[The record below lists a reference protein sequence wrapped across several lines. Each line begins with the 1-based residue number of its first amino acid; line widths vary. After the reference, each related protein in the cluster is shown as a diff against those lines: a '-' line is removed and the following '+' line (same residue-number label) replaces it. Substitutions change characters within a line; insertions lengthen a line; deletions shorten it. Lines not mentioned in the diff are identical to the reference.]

1 MIKPDLQFAQFKRV
15 LDYYSADP
23 SFRKKMHEDAVHTL
37 SELGFDSLDANDCLK
52 GIEAFLR
59 GRGFSSWGNPYLDR
73 YIEWEKEVLE
83 STERNFGTDRFRNPE
98 ISRYL
103 TVSMNRCR
111 TESMLL
117 RMHSNARLF
126 PIAIELGVGCR
137 CRCPFCA
144 FEAGEWK
151 ENFEYTPENAALW
164 RDILRVLLRDLGPV
178 AKEGTA
184 YFATEPFDNP
194 DYEKFLSDY
203 EEIFGGI
210 PQTTTAL
217 ADCNPERTR
226 RFIEWVGKERLM
238 SEERIRFS
246 VRTLNQFKRIISE
259 FSPEELEFIELI
271 ANNPES
277 VNMYSDSGRAAK
289 KPAERF
295 ALNSEQE
302 SGMKTCD
309 GGNDTKM
316 RKVTAKYSVCCIS
329 GLLVNMVNKTM
340 MFIEPELPC
349 EEFPKGYRILEE
361 RAFSDADDFSVNM
374 NELYAKY
381 AIASLPK
388 DDPVCI
394 NRYVRVRFTDH
405 FVELTGPGVGYRIK
419 RNVYTEEGIRMLEKG
434 AGFREIVRKTGLPD
448 EWEQAFYESM
458 NELYFRGFIRIM
470 YP

>member
-1 MIKPDLQFAQFKRV
+1 MIKSDLEFAQFKRV

-23 SFRKKMHEDAVHTL
+23 SFRMEMHEDAGKTL
-37 SELGFDSLDANDCLK
+37 SEIGFDSLNAEDCLK
-52 GIEAFLR
+52 GIEAFLS
-59 GRGFSSWGNPYLDR
+59 GRGFSAWGNPYLNR

-83 STERNFGTDRFRNPE
+83 NTERNLGTDRFRNPE

-103 TVSMNRCR
+103 TMSMNRCR

-126 PIAIELGVGCR
+126 PIAFELGVGCR

-164 RDILRVLLRDLGPV
+164 RDILRILLRDLGPL
-178 AKEGTA
+178 AKEGPA

-194 DYEKFLSDY
+194 DYEKFLFDY
-203 EEIFGGI
+203 DEIFGGI

-217 ADCNPERTR
+217 ADVNPERTR
-226 RFIEWVGKERLM
+226 RFIEWIGKDRLM
-238 SEERIRFS
+238 KEERIRFS

-259 FSPEELEFIELI
+259 FSPEEIEFIELI

-277 VNMYSDSGRAAK
+277 VNMYSNSGRAADK
-289 KPAERF
+289 T
-295 ALNSEQE
+295 E
-302 SGMKTCD
+302 SIHSD
-309 GGNDTKM
+309 GGNNTKN
-316 RKVTAKYSVCCIS
+316 RKVTAQYSVCCIS

-349 EEFPKGYRILEE
+349 KEFPKGYRILEE
-361 RAFSDADDFSVNM
+361 TTFADADDFGVKM

-388 DDPVCI
+388 DVPVCL
-394 NRYVRVRFTDH
+394 NPYVNVKLTDR
-405 FVELTGPGVGYRIK
+405 FVELTGPGAGYRIK
-419 RNVYTEEGIRMLEKG
+419 RNEYTEEGIRMYEKG
-434 AGFREIVRKTGLPD
+434 TSFREIVNKTGLPD

-470 YP
+470 RPVRNQAGE